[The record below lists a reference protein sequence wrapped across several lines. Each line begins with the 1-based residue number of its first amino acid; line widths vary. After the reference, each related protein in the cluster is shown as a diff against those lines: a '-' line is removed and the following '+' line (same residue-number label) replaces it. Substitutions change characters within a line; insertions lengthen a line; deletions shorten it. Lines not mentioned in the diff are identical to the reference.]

1 MPIGLSVKDNADRL
15 IVALEAK
22 GRRIADV
29 LKYAINDTV
38 DDMVKGQRVEM
49 RRVFDNPRPF
59 TLNALYGKYVSRN
72 IGILNAGIAF
82 REYATGGFAAYKYLM
97 PNIKGGPRGRKRSE
111 RVLQGLGI
119 LDAGTYTVQGR
130 NYERDQYGDIPGG
143 QYTRMLAELGASG
156 IGLQGAKSQRNPRTK
171 GNKKFGLMYR
181 KDGRPFAIAEYR
193 GGQPV
198 IMLVFTG
205 MPSYQP
211 RYDFYGLASRQ
222 IKYSLPK
229 HFNRIFN
236 RMMGGGGAAA
246 VIPMSQ
252 AA

>member
-1 MPIGLSVKDNADRL
+1 MSVSLSVKDNADQL
-15 IVALEAK
+15 IAALEAK
-22 GRRIADV
+22 GRRISDV

-38 DDMVKGQRVEM
+38 DDMVKGQRIEM
-49 RRVFDNPRPF
+49 RRVFDNPRPY
-59 TLNALYGKYVSRN
+59 TLNALFGKYAGKRGN
-72 IGILNAGIAF
+72 ILNAGIAF
-82 REYATGGFAAYKYLM
+82 REFGAKGTPAYKYLM
-97 PNIKGGPRGRKRSE
+97 PNIKGGPRNAKRSE
-111 RVLQGLGI
+111 KALRQLGL
-119 LDAGTYTVQGR
+119 LDSNSFTVQGR

-198 IMLVFTG
+198 IMLVFTS
-205 MPSYQP
+205 MPNYQP

-222 IKYSLPK
+222 VKYSLPK
-229 HFNRIFN
+229 HFNRVFS
-236 RMMGGGGAAA
+236 RMMGGGG
-246 VIPMSQ
+246 VVTPVPMSQ